1 MNQSKSKMMDNKD
14 REILKTVLG
23 LYSKYGI
30 KSVTMDDVS
39 RELGISKKTLY
50 NFVNDKNE
58 LVEKVIEFQC
68 AERAHLMNSLN
79 LDELPAL
86 EEIVEVS
93 RMINKMIGEFSPS
106 FQYDLSKYYSPIYK
120 RMIKENRESMA
131 HSMLQNLKKG
141 KKEGYY
147 RSEINEEVIVNMHIS
162 NMENLVEIGFYNLQ
176 KESPE
181 EIQREIFDFHM
192 HAFLNPKGLKEYK
205 RLLNSE
211 KENN

>member
-1 MNQSKSKMMDNKD
+1 MNHSKSKMMDNKD

-58 LVEKVIEFQC
+58 LVEKVIDFQC
-68 AERAHLMNSLN
+68 KERMHWMKSLN
-79 LDELPAL
+79 LDKLPAL
-86 EEIVEVS
+86 EEVVQVS
-93 RMINKMIGEFSPS
+93 KMINKMIGEYSPS
-106 FQYDLSKYYSPIYK
+106 FHYDLSKYYIPSYK
-120 RMIKENRESMA
+120 KMMNTNRESMA
-131 HSMLQNLKKG
+131 QSMLQNLRKG

-147 RSEINEEVIVNMHIS
+147 REEINEEIVVQMHIR
-162 NMENLVEIGFYNLQ
+162 NTENLAEIGFYNSE
-176 KESPE
+176 KWTPE
-181 EIQREIFDFHM
+181 IIHRELFTYHM
-192 HAFLNPKGLKEYK
+192 HAILNPKGLEEYT

-211 KENN
+211 KTNH